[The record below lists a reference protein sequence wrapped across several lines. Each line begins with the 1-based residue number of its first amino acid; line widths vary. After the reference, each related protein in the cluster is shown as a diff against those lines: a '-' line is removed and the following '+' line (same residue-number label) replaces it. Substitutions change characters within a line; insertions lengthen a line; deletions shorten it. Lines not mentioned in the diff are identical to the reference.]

1 MVRRVLAVMALVLL
15 AGCAT
20 NRAEVSVNVLPPGNT
35 QTPAPSNG
43 KKVYISAVDSR
54 VFQIK
59 PSSFDIPSLKY
70 DEIDDT
76 SITARA
82 IARKRNNYNMAIGD
96 VLLPEGHTVSELVG
110 DAVASAY
117 RQAGYEVVSTRAAP
131 DVREVKV
138 NIIEFW
144 SWYTAEGV
152 LDKVLRNKSL
162 LQIKTAGA
170 PELSLKT
177 LVREKVKVA
186 TDNDWKH
193 ITEAGLEAIT
203 QETLKQL

>member
-1 MVRRVLAVMALVLL
+1 MVRRILAVVALVLL
-15 AGCAT
+15 AGCAI
-20 NRAEVSVNVLPPGNT
+20 NRAEVDVLPPGKT

-43 KKVYISAVDSR
+43 KKVYIRAVDDR

-59 PSSFDIPSLKY
+59 PTSFDMPSLKY
-70 DEIDDT
+70 DEIDDK
-76 SITARA
+76 SITERA

-96 VLLPEGHTVSELVG
+96 VLLPKGRTVSELVG

-117 RQAGYEVVSTRAAP
+117 QQAGYEVVSAPGAP

-138 NIIEFW
+138 QIIEFW
-144 SWYTAEGV
+144 SWSMTEGV
-152 LDKVLRNKSL
+152 LDKVLRNKSF
-162 LQIKTAGA
+162 LQIKTLGM
-170 PELSLKT
+170 PEQTLKT
-177 LVREKVKVA
+177 LVSENVKVA
-186 TDNDWKH
+186 TETDWKT